1 MEEWEKLQHKGF
13 RKNPLGNVKGWGKSD
28 AKGSQSR
35 DANTV
40 GKEGDQGRILEDA
53 RKVEIGSI

>member
-13 RKNPLGNVKGWGKSD
+13 RKNPLGNVEGWGKSD

-40 GKEGDQGRILEDA
+40 GKEGGQGGILEDA
-53 RKVEIGSI
+53 R